1 MTLRNSLTIR
11 PGQTAHFYSM
21 PGWWVTLV
29 LLSAVLTG
37 IGIGQVQEGPLPGAF
52 TLTAGVALTGLCIF
66 LRLRAKG
73 RDADGPDR

>member
-1 MTLRNSLTIR
+1 
-11 PGQTAHFYSM
+11 
-21 PGWWVTLV
+21 V

-66 LRLRAKG
+66 LRLRAEG